1 MSKNFQ
7 LQQFLGLASK
17 PKKAFARKIAKNKR
31 GMSLVIVI
39 MTMALLLSVIGAA
52 LFSSGINLKTAGH
65 LRTGTQA
72 FYIADTGI
80 THAAEELSN
89 NNGTNDFA
97 AIFAAANGTQVASNN
112 NFAGGAYVVT
122 REGSATSPD
131 RVKIV
136 SVGTAPNGAI
146 AQLEAWFKLQPWVVP
161 KAILT
166 GGDLKLTVIPTLWVP
181 VAEPTRMTTFR
192 SAETRES
199 RWLTT

>member
-7 LQQFLGLASK
+7 LQQFLELVSEH
-17 PKKAFARKIAKNKR
+17 KKALTRKIAADKR

-39 MTMALLLSVIGAA
+39 MIMALLLSVIGAG

-89 NNGTNDFA
+89 SNGTNDFA
-97 AIFAAANGTQVASNN
+97 AILAAANGTQVASNN
-112 NFAGGAYVVT
+112 NFAGGTYVVT

-146 AQLEAWFKLQPWVVP
+146 SQVEAWFKLQPWIVP

-166 GGDLKLTVIPTLWVP
+166 GGDLKIAGDPKIMGTCGGVHANDDLQISGNPAIQMV
-181 VAEPTRMTTFR
+181 
-192 SAETRES
+192 
-199 RWLTT
+199 